1 MFDEAADDPAH
12 VLLGV
17 SQGLDNVGDAS
28 VGFDHPRKSFVLSIP
43 RAPAKPHCCG
53 KTLNAT
59 SATEVGDGV
68 VAQSGR

>member
-28 VGFDHPRKSFVLSIP
+28 VGFDHRPFLRKHPKTPQLIVSKCVKIAYP
-43 RAPAKPHCCG
+43 AAPTKGLEP
-53 KTLNAT
+53 
-59 SATEVGDGV
+59 
-68 VAQSGR
+68 